1 MQLIKPYV
9 NALMRIGVCNKDAG
23 NVFGQNLWCFRL
35 PGRRRPTHFPG
46 PWNFPGRCRQRCL
59 LLTPPPS
66 SRLPVGWLRSDSPCG
81 FGSAH
86 IPVLLARPHLSIV
99 NHNPSGTRFSLMGSQ
114 NSHKKTSWWEVFV
127 AVSKL
132 QSVFI
137 DSCHWGPRSLSR
149 SCPS

>member
-1 MQLIKPYV
+1 MQLIKPYA
-9 NALMRIGVCNKDAG
+9 NALMRIGVCNKNAG

-46 PWNFPGRCRQRCL
+46 PWNCPGRCRQRCL

-99 NHNPSGTRFSLMGSQ
+99 TMTQVVPDSLS
-114 NSHKKTSWWEVFV
+114 WEVRTHTKRHRDEK
-127 AVSKL
+127 SL
-132 QSVFI
+132 WLSVNYKVY
-137 DSCHWGPRSLSR
+137 S
-149 SCPS
+149 